1 MNFKL
6 NQSGTQSCYE
16 VELGEDLTLLFSY
29 KTLVAAMIRCGDS
42 AKMKFF
48 KVKNTWGP
56 TTGRHINAF
65 VQCRDSETVEPERL
79 ADLVSDAMKATS

>member
-48 KVKNTWGP
+48 KVKNT
-56 TTGRHINAF
+56 
-65 VQCRDSETVEPERL
+65 S
-79 ADLVSDAMKATS
+79 VSYTHLTLPPPPYV